1 MKGTLNWFNVN
12 KNFDKNYGYITD
24 EDGNVIFA
32 NETGIKNDRTYTGFN
47 EGDQVEFETQEGRK
61 GVHATDVTLCD
72 GE

>member
-1 MKGTLNWFNVN
+1 MKGTVKWFNVN
-12 KNFDKNYGYITD
+12 KNYGYITD
-24 EDGNVIFA
+24 EDGNDIFVHV
-32 NETGIKNDRTYTGFN
+32 TGIKNGRTYTGFN